1 MTMGIKSY
9 MDIGWKDDFIKWPKG
24 EVKRKDLSPQRAKK
38 KRQEKKMR
46 DKNACTHAPTG
57 YTVKAE
63 VRKKKSYQ

>member
-38 KRQEKKMR
+38 K
-46 DKNACTHAPTG
+46 
-57 YTVKAE
+57 KAGKE
-63 VRKKKSYQ
+63 DER